1 MPKVRQA
8 VPADLPAVLAL
19 YDPVIDLFQAQT
31 GTTAWKKGVYPIEAD
46 FQRAIE
52 AGTLYLGELEGRLA
66 AGMVVT
72 QGTDKTYGNPP
83 WRVDAPDLETAVIH
97 TLGVS
102 PDFAGQGLGLDMMR
116 QAAELAREKG
126 WRALRLDVLED
137 NAPAQRFYERAGFVY
152 IQTKQIWYESTG
164 LASFLLYEY
173 AV

>member
-1 MPKVRQA
+1 MLKVRQA

-97 TLGVS
+97 TWGS
-102 PDFAGQGLGLDMMR
+102 PPTLP
-116 QAAELAREKG
+116 ARG
-126 WRALRLDVLED
+126 WAL
-137 NAPAQRFYERAGFVY
+137 
-152 IQTKQIWYESTG
+152 I
-164 LASFLLYEY
+164 
-173 AV
+173 

>member
-1 MPKVRQA
+1 M
-8 VPADLPAVLAL
+8 PADLSL

-116 QAAELAREKG
+116 QAAELARERRWK
-126 WRALRLDVLED
+126 ALRLDVLE
-137 NAPAQRFYERAGFVY
+137 NNVPAQRFYERAGFVY

-164 LASFLLYEY
+164 LVSFLLYEY

>member
-1 MPKVRQA
+1 MLKVRQA
-8 VPADLPAVLAL
+8 VPADMAAVLAL
-19 YDPVIDLFQAQT
+19 YDGVIDLFQAQT

-83 WRVDAPDLETAVIH
+83 WRVDAPDRETAVIH

-102 PDFAGQGLGLDMMR
+102 PDFAGRGVGLDMMR

-137 NAPAQRFYERAGFVY
+137 NVPAQRFYERAGFVY
-152 IQTKQIWYESTG
+152 IQTKRIWYESTG